1 MIEIGAYVDLSHPPD
16 RVWLALTDRELL
28 GRWFAEADMVEGVP
42 DRLLLHTAGLPGF
55 DADVEVEVTE
65 RRVPELLSLR
75 CDEAGR
81 LTELTCAVAA
91 TKQGSRL
98 TVREVPTHGSWSEEQ
113 HESREQQLR
122 QALTVR
128 LPAIL
133 DWLAFQQVD
142 LRRGEAGMTTELPVL
157 GAAGPARARR
167 RRRAAVAGLAA
178 VVLVAGLV
186 AWLTLSGEPG
196 PSAAAPSPSPTPTT
210 QSPSMAA
217 AAPTAA
223 PKATPSARPSRSAT
237 PTTTARP
244 SRTPSAKPSRTS
256 TAAPPPPPSPLAAR
270 YDTDSSRLFG
280 YTGEVVVDNPGTA
293 PADQWVVV
301 VTLAEGSSVD
311 DVEGA
316 DWRQDGQAITF
327 SGLAVPAGGTRTIRF
342 DVRDSRPKAREPEGC
357 TVGGN
362 PCAGL

>member
-1 MIEIGAYVDLSHPPD
+1 VIEIGAHVDLYHPSD

-42 DRLLLHTAGLPGF
+42 DRLLLHTAELPGF

-65 RRVPELLSLR
+65 RRVPELLALR

-81 LTELTCAVAA
+81 LTELTFAL
-91 TKQGSRL
+91 TSTREGSWL
-98 TVREVPTHGSWSEEQ
+98 AVREVPTHGVWSDEQ
-113 HESREQQLR
+113 QGAREQQLR

-142 LRRGEAGMTTELPVL
+142 LRRGEAGMTTELPL
-157 GAAGPARARR
+157 IGAPGPARRR
-167 RRRAAVAGLAA
+167 GRTVVLGLVGVVLAA
-178 VVLVAGLV
+178 GTV
-186 AWLTLSGEPG
+186 AWLTLPGEPDH
-196 PSAAAPSPSPTPTT
+196 
-210 QSPSMAA
+210 A
-217 AAPTAA
+217 AAPTPSTTPTPTPLPSVVGAA
-223 PKATPSARPSRSAT
+223 ATTAQPKATPPVRLPPRAAAPTGARPT
-237 PTTTARP
+237 
-244 SRTPSAKPSRTS
+244 RTPSAKAS
-256 TAAPPPPPSPLAAR
+256 APPPPTGPPPPLVAR

-280 YTGEVVVDNPGTA
+280 YTGEVVVDNPGPA
-293 PADQWVVV
+293 PVEQWVVV

-311 DVEGA
+311 DVDGA
-316 DWRQDGQAITF
+316 DWSTDGQALTLT
-327 SGLAVPAGGTRTIRF
+327 GAAVPTGGSRTIRF

-362 PCAGL
+362 PCAGF

>member
-1 MIEIGAYVDLSHPPD
+1 MIEIGAHVDLSHPSD

-42 DRLLLHTAGLPGF
+42 DRLLLHTADLPGF

-65 RRVPELLSLR
+65 RRVPKLLALR

-81 LTELTCAVAA
+81 LTELTCDLTA
-91 TKQGSRL
+91 TREGSRL
-98 TVREVPTHGSWSEEQ
+98 TLREVPTHGAWPDEQ
-113 HESREQQLR
+113 RDAREQQLR

-142 LRRGEAGMTTELPVL
+142 LSRGEAGLTTELPVI
-157 GAAGPARARR
+157 AATGPVPRR
-167 RRRAAVAGLAA
+167 RRTVVVGLVGALLAA
-178 VVLVAGLV
+178 GAV
-186 AWLTLSGEPG
+186 AWLTLPDGSRPVAAPTSSPTATPPQ
-196 PSAAAPSPSPTPTT
+196 PSAV
-210 QSPSMAA
+210 A
-217 AAPTAA
+217 AAPTTQ
-223 PKATPSARPSRSAT
+223 PRATPSARPSRTTT
-237 PTTTARP
+237 PTSGTRP
-244 SRTPSAKPSRTS
+244 TRTPSAKPSPTP
-256 TAAPPPPPSPLAAR
+256 TPTGPPPPPPLVAR

-280 YTGEVVVDNPGTA
+280 YTGEVVVDNPGPA
-293 PADQWVVV
+293 PVEQWVLV

-316 DWRQDGQAITF
+316 DWSRDGQVLTF
-327 SGLAVPAGGTRTIRF
+327 TGAAVPAGGSRTIRF

-362 PCAGL
+362 PCEGF

>member
-81 LTELTCAVAA
+81 LTELTCAVIA

-113 HESREQQLR
+113 HEPREQQLR

-142 LRRGEAGMTTELPVL
+142 LRRGEAGMTTELPVI
-157 GAAGPARARR
+157 GASGPARDRR
-167 RRRAAVAGLAA
+167 RRGAAVAGLAGA
-178 VVLVAGLV
+178 VLVAAVV
-186 AWLTLSGEPG
+186 AWLTLPGESEP
-196 PSAAAPSPSPTPTT
+196 AAAPSPSPTTPVPT
-210 QSPSMAA
+210 MAG
-217 AAPTAA
+217 AAPTAQ
-223 PKATPSARPSRSAT
+223 PKGTQSARPSRSVT
-237 PTTTARP
+237 PTTARP
-244 SRTPSAKPSRTS
+244 SRTPSAKPSRTPT
-256 TAAPPPPPSPLAAR
+256 TAVPPPPPPLVAR

-280 YTGEVVVDNPGTA
+280 YTGEVVVDNPGPA
-293 PADQWVVV
+293 PAEQWVVV

-316 DWRQDGQAITF
+316 DWRRDGQAITF
-327 SGLAVPAGGTRTIRF
+327 SGLAVPAGGSRTIRF

>member
-1 MIEIGAYVDLSHPPD
+1 MIEIGAQVDLSHPPD

-28 GRWFAEADMVEGVP
+28 GRWFAEAETVAGVP
-42 DRLLLHTAGLPGF
+42 DRLVLHTAGLPGF

-65 RRVPELLSLR
+65 RQVPELLAMR

-81 LTELTCAVAA
+81 LTEVTCAVTA

-98 TVREVPTHGSWSEEQ
+98 EVREVTTHGAWSAEQ
-113 HESREQQLR
+113 HDPREQQLR

-142 LRRGEAGMTTELPVL
+142 LRRGEAGMTTELPTIGAL
-157 GAAGPARARR
+157 GAGPARARR
-167 RRRAAVAGLAA
+167 RRRAVVAVLAGAVLVAGLAA
-178 VVLVAGLV
+178 WVALP
-186 AWLTLSGEPG
+186 GEPD
-196 PSAAAPSPSPTPTT
+196 SAAAPPPPTSSPSPSSSTG
-210 QSPSMAA
+210 AA
-217 AAPTAA
+217 VASTGT
-223 PKATPSARPSRSAT
+223 PKATPSARPSRTGASAS
-237 PTTTARP
+237 PRP
-244 SRTPSAKPSRTS
+244 SRTPSGKPSS
-256 TAAPPPPPSPLAAR
+256 NPASVPPPPPPLTANYR
-270 YDTDSSRLFG
+270 TDSSRLFG
-280 YTGEVVVDNPGTA
+280 YTGEVVVGNPGGA
-293 PADQWVVV
+293 PAADWVVV

-311 DVEGA
+311 DVDGA
-316 DWRQDGQAITF
+316 DWRQDGRAITF
-327 SGLAVPAGGTRTIRF
+327 TGAAVPAGGSRTVRF